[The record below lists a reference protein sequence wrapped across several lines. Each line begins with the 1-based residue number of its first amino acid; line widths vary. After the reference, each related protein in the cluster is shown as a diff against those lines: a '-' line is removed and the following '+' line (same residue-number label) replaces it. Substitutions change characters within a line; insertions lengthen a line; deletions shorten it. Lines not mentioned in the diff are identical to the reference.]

1 MTTKHIEE
9 LLLEAE
15 DAIEDSDQPSAV
27 DMGGGMSGTLTVETP
42 GRVKVWDI
50 ETGEVSYVLSS
61 PDYLRMQLQKVNP
74 ETGKRIFTT
83 IKPAIEPFRG
93 SELCP
98 LHMDAPESVEY
109 RRLGFPVCKK
119 SNLRNPGEAERHMR
133 LKHKDSFL
141 MLESLRTRQI
151 EEEERAV
158 RHATIAAFTRPQE
171 PVAAPK
177 KPVQPQ
183 QSVEA
188 TDTFSQTCDA
198 CGEELFSKPNG
209 ARVKMMHHK
218 KVCPSANGD

>member
-61 PDYLRMQLQKVNP
+61 PDYLRMQLQKVNSV
-74 ETGKRIFTT
+74 TGKRIFTT

-98 LHMDAPESVEY
+98 LHMNAPESAEY
-109 RRLGFPVCKK
+109 RRLGLPVCKK
-119 SNLRNPGEAERHMR
+119 SNLRNPGEAERHLR
-133 LKHKDSFL
+133 LKHKDSYE
-141 MLESLRTRQI
+141 MLEQRRQREI
-151 EEEERAV
+151 EGEERAV
-158 RHATIAAFTRPQE
+158 RKATIAAFARPE
-171 PVAAPK
+171 PSATAPT
-177 KPVQPQ
+177 KPVQRQ
-183 QSVEA
+183 QGLEW
-188 TDTFSQTCDA
+188 TKTFSQTCDA

-209 ARVKMMHHK
+209 ARVKLRHHK
-218 KVCPSANGD
+218 KVCTNVQSA